1 VFCSAFYIGSS
12 TVHWKDIEKDPHQ
25 FFKPASIPKAA
36 DIVIKEPSHMT
47 NLCANGL
54 YHFWFNNQEKGRRP
68 LQVLRELRAVHMRGP
83 APVKH
88 AKTSNVEVY
97 EDEGAAEGHIEH
109 NQHQNGEMAKD
120 RVGTAHLARKKKQPI
135 TTAASEES
143 PAGTQHSHQQYL
155 KTLSNSE
162 NYQQSLAL
170 IKYAVSY
177 ILIFLYSLSHY
188 LSEW

>member
-1 VFCSAFYIGSS
+1 
-12 TVHWKDIEKDPHQ
+12 
-25 FFKPASIPKAA
+25 
-36 DIVIKEPSHMT
+36 
-47 NLCANGL
+47 
-54 YHFWFNNQEKGRRP
+54 
-68 LQVLRELRAVHMRGP
+68 
-83 APVKH
+83 
-88 AKTSNVEVY
+88 
-97 EDEGAAEGHIEH
+97 
-109 NQHQNGEMAKD
+109 MAKD

-188 LSEW
+188 LSE